1 MGWMPR
7 WFGRRSREEKQAA
20 ARDALLGAAQQRGI
34 PTMRVDDPEELA
46 VSLGVAAYQNGDLAR
61 AEETFR
67 TVAAAGRQA
76 SGKAAYY
83 LGELLQ
89 GRGDLAGAEH
99 AYRQAVA
106 GEDREIAVVAMVNLA
121 AILMGRGE
129 VAEAERLLRAV
140 ESESPQWAPRAA
152 FNLGGV
158 LAMQGR
164 NDEAEAAFRR
174 AADSGHPEFVPLA
187 RAGLADIRQRRS

>member
-1 MGWMPR
+1 MPR

-67 TVAAAGRQA
+67 TVAAAGRRA
-76 SGKAAYY
+76 SAKAAYY

-89 GRGDLAGAEH
+89 GRG
-99 AYRQAVA
+99 
-106 GEDREIAVVAMVNLA
+106 
-121 AILMGRGE
+121 E
-129 VAEAERLLRAV
+129 VAEAEGLLRAV
-140 ESESPQWAPRAA
+140 ESQSPQWAPRAA

-174 AADSGHPEFVPLA
+174 AVDSGHPEDAPGALTYLA
-187 RAGLADIRQRRS
+187 ALYFRTGR